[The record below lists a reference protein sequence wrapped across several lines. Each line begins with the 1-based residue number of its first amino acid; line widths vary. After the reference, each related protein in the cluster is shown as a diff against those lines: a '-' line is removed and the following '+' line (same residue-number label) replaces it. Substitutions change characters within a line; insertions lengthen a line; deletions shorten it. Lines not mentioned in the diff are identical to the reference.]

1 MVQNALAGTAVGYQL
16 GLTPA
21 EIKAGIEGLPS
32 IPGRNNI
39 IQTDKII
46 ILDDCYNANPISMQA
61 SLDVL
66 NMAIGR
72 KVAVL
77 GDMGE
82 LGETGKELH
91 YETGAMQVI

>member
-1 MVQNALAGTAVGYQL
+1 
-16 GLTPA
+16 
-21 EIKAGIEGLPS
+21 
-32 IPGRNNI
+32 
-39 IQTDKII
+39 
-46 ILDDCYNANPISMQA
+46 MQA

-91 YETGAMQVI
+91 YETGAHAGDIGIDLYAELASFPKSL